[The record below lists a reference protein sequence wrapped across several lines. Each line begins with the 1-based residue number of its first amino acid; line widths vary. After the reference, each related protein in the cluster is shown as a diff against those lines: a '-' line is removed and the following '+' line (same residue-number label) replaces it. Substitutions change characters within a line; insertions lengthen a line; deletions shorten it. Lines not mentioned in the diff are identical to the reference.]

1 MERACFRVNILHHAC
16 TVQVRVRVKNVAR
29 TSVNAHA
36 GVKTAQ
42 FLFFFP
48 GGPKLDVSCQTS
60 LPFLINTF
68 CTLQQ

>member
-1 MERACFRVNILHHAC
+1 MERACFRNNLRVYQN
-16 TVQVRVRVKNVAR
+16 VQVRVRVKNVAR

-48 GGPKLDVSCQTS
+48 DGPKLDVPCQTS